1 MSWSER
7 GKRSVLVVSP
17 TPRADLDTALSAR
30 GLIVT
35 RVASA
40 LEAASRLEVTLFDVV
55 LAELGATPVAPGMSL
70 SELRGLA
77 ERWPDLPLVAC
88 AALAGDELIEQAVA
102 AGAIEYLSLPASPA
116 ALDVALA
123 PALERRESVG
133 LESPHVSRDVG
144 LLGSSPQMAAVRD
157 RVARVASGIATVLV
171 RGETGTG
178 KELVARAL
186 HAESARAAGPFIR
199 VHAAA
204 LPDALLESEL
214 FGYEKGAF
222 TGAHARKPGRVEL
235 AEGGTLFFDE
245 IGELTAVMQVKLLR
259 LLQEREF
266 ERLGGTRTLRADV
279 RFVAATHRD
288 LENLVQQ
295 GRFREDLFYRLNV
308 VAIWVPPLR
317 ARREDAL
324 QIANHYLRVYREAS
338 GKPRLRFHDSALGF
352 LVGQR
357 WPGNVRQL
365 VNFIERLVVL
375 AQRDTITLEDVQ
387 RHLNEQMDFLTQAA
401 EHVGAPVLPTSRM
414 VEPEPRLASNST
426 TPAALLAAPTR
437 HFSSAVR
444 PLRED
449 VRRAEE
455 RALLKALQYAG
466 GNRALAARMLGVSR
480 RTLYTKLE
488 EHGIE

>member
-1 MSWSER
+1 
-7 GKRSVLVVSP
+7 
-17 TPRADLDTALSAR
+17 
-30 GLIVT
+30 
-35 RVASA
+35 
-40 LEAASRLEVTLFDVV
+40 
-55 LAELGATPVAPGMSL
+55 
-70 SELRGLA
+70 
-77 ERWPDLPLVAC
+77 
-88 AALAGDELIEQAVA
+88 
-102 AGAIEYLSLPASPA
+102 
-116 ALDVALA
+116 
-123 PALERRESVG
+123 
-133 LESPHVSRDVG
+133 
-144 LLGSSPQMAAVRD
+144 
-157 RVARVASGIATVLV
+157 V

-186 HAESARAAGPFIR
+186 HAESARAAQPFVR

-204 LPDALLESEL
+204 LPDTLLESEL

-245 IGELTAVMQVKLLR
+245 IGELSAALQVKLLR
-259 LLQEREF
+259 LLQEREY

-279 RFVAATHRD
+279 RFVTATHRD

-308 VAIWVPPLR
+308 VTIWLPPLR
-317 ARREDAL
+317 ARRDDAAE
-324 QIANHYLRVYREAS
+324 IANHYLRSFRVAA
-338 GKPRLRFHDSALGF
+338 GKPRLRFHDAALGF
-352 LVGQR
+352 LVNQR

-375 AQRDTITLEDVQ
+375 AQRDTIGLDDVQ

-401 EHVGAPVLPTSRM
+401 AQPEERGLGTNRI
-414 VEPEPRLASNST
+414 VEPARFEAVT
-426 TPAALLAAPTR
+426 TPTGASPAPPASTQASQ

-455 RALLKALQYAG
+455 RALLKALQYAN

-488 EHGIE
+488 EHGIEWPRGV

>member
-1 MSWSER
+1 MSWPER
-7 GKRSVLVVSP
+7 GKRSLLLVSP
-17 TPRADLDTALSAR
+17 TERPELQATLAQQSLV
-30 GLIVT
+30 VT
-35 RVASA
+35 RVPDAR
-40 LEAASRLEVTLFDVV
+40 EAASRLEVTLFDVV
-55 LAELGATPVAPGMSL
+55 LLELSAVEAAPGASLAELASL
-70 SELRGLA
+70 A
-77 ERWPDLPLVAC
+77 QRWPDLPLVAC
-88 AALAGDELIEQAVA
+88 AAVTGDELVERALA
-102 AGAIEYLSLPASPA
+102 AGAVEYLALPPSIESLE
-116 ALDVALA
+116 VALA
-123 PALERRESVG
+123 PALQRSESTG
-133 LESPHVSRDVG
+133 LESPHVSPDVG
-144 LLGSSPQMAAVRD
+144 LLGTSPQMAAVRE
-157 RVARVASGIATVLV
+157 RIARVASGVATVLV

-186 HAESARAAGPFIR
+186 HAESARASGPFVR

-222 TGAHARKPGRVEL
+222 TGAHTRKPGRVEL

-245 IGELTAVMQVKLLR
+245 IGELSATMQVKLLR
-259 LLQEREF
+259 LLQEREY

-308 VAIWVPPLR
+308 VSIWLPPLR
-317 ARREDAL
+317 ARRDDVAL
-324 QIANHYLRVYREAS
+324 IANQYLRSFREAS
-338 GKPRLRFHDSALGF
+338 GKPRLRFHDAALSF
-352 LVGQR
+352 LVSQR

-365 VNFIERLVVL
+365 VNFVERLVVL
-375 AQRDTITLEDVQ
+375 AQRDTIALEDVQ

-401 EHVGAPVLPTSRM
+401 TPQDVPELPTIP
-414 VEPEPRLASNST
+414 VAEPPVADTSAPAVVASAT
-426 TPAALLAAPTR
+426 APQQ
-437 HFSSAVR
+437 FSSTVR

-455 RALLKALQYAG
+455 RALLKALHYAG

>member
-1 MSWSER
+1 MSWSEH
-7 GKRSVLVVSP
+7 GKRSLLLVSP
-17 TPRADLDTALSAR
+17 TERSELETALSAR
-30 GLIVT
+30 GLAVT
-35 RVASA
+35 RVAGA

-55 LAELGATPVAPGMSL
+55 LVEVAVAPTALGVSL
-70 SELRGLA
+70 AEVRGLT
-77 ERWPDLPLVAC
+77 ERWPDSPLVAC
-88 AALAGDELIEQAVA
+88 ATVAADEVIEQVLAS
-102 AGAIEYLSLPASPA
+102 GALEYFSLPATPDS
-116 ALDVALA
+116 LDVALT
-123 PALERRESVG
+123 PALGRTETAG
-133 LESPHVSRDVG
+133 LDSPHVTRDVG
-144 LLGSSPQMAAVRD
+144 LLGSSPQMAGVRE
-157 RVARVASGIATVLV
+157 RIARVANGVATVLV

-222 TGAHARKPGRVEL
+222 TGANARKPGRVEL

-245 IGELTAVMQVKLLR
+245 IGELSAVMQVKLLR
-259 LLQEREF
+259 LLQEREY
-266 ERLGGTRTLRADV
+266 ERLGGTRTLRANV

-308 VAIWVPPLR
+308 VTIWVPPLR
-317 ARREDAL
+317 ARRDDAL
-324 QIANHYLRVYREAS
+324 EIANHYLRTFREAS
-338 GKPRLRFHDSALGF
+338 GKPRLRFHDSAVGF
-352 LVGQR
+352 LISQR

-387 RHLNEQMDFLTQAA
+387 RHLNEQMAFLTQAA
-401 EHVGAPVLPTSRM
+401 EAAEAPALPTSRM
-414 VEPEPRLASNST
+414 VEPAPSLQSNQASHAEV
-426 TPAALLAAPTR
+426 PAAAPI

-455 RALLKALQYAG
+455 RALRKALQYAG

-488 EHGIE
+488 EHGID